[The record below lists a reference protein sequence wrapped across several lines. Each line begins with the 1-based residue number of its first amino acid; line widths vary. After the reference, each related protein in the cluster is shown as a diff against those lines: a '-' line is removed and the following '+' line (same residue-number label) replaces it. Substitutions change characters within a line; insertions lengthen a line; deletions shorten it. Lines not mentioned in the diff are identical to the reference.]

1 MEEIMQWMSN
11 VLPKSVD
18 EQSAENRQHQFTVAG
33 KSIHVWSNYGHNSR
47 WLIAKGKM
55 EEAKKVLS
63 AASKKNGRPVEPD
76 QIVLTKPST
85 AAAGGS
91 FLDIMKHPVLRYQT
105 LIMFHYFIKGR
116 VIVSGHGNIYLPAY
130 FED

>member
-47 WLIAKGKM
+47 WLIVKEPNYFGCLARWRKM
-55 EEAKKVLS
+55 PSPDSHHHLS
-63 AASKKNGRPVEPD
+63 
-76 QIVLTKPST
+76 T
-85 AAAGGS
+85 
-91 FLDIMKHPVLRYQT
+91 
-105 LIMFHYFIKGR
+105 
-116 VIVSGHGNIYLPAY
+116 
-130 FED
+130 